1 MGCINIRGINRKF
14 NHLKNFLAQDKI
26 SILAISET
34 HTVKSIVVPK
44 FHCYQR
50 NSEINPTRSGGVAL
64 LVAENLVSTPHTLRN
79 HLNHLEA
86 VAANL
91 HLQNMSILIISY
103 YNRPQD
109 RVSADLLRY
118 AAQHNF
124 AIVLGDFNARHTDF
138 GDTQT
143 NPNGRS
149 LNSLII
155 TLPLCRLHN
164 TDPTFLSHT
173 GCSISDHI
181 LSTENFVP
189 FLYPHC
195 SIGTTVTSDHV
206 PLKTHLLL
214 DGPPPPP
221 PQHSSQS
228 PTSNRPIG
236 KNFNNS
242 SPTTSRSSHPQ
253 SIS

>member
-1 MGCINIRGINRKF
+1 
-14 NHLKNFLAQDKI
+14 
-26 SILAISET
+26 
-34 HTVKSIVVPK
+34 
-44 FHCYQR
+44 
-50 NSEINPTRSGGVAL
+50 
-64 LVAENLVSTPHTLRN
+64 
-79 HLNHLEA
+79 
-86 VAANL
+86 
-91 HLQNMSILIISY
+91 MSILIISY

-149 LNSLII
+149 LNSLIT

-173 GCSISDHI
+173 GCSITDHI

-195 SIGTTVTSDHV
+195 SIGTTVTSDHI

-214 DGPPPPP
+214 
-221 PQHSSQS
+221 
-228 PTSNRPIG
+228 TS
-236 KNFNNS
+236 KNVTIVTKLEIICGS
-242 SPTTSRSSHPQ
+242 VRRRSRQ
-253 SIS
+253 LRRKATE

>member
-1 MGCINIRGINRKF
+1 
-14 NHLKNFLAQDKI
+14 
-26 SILAISET
+26 
-34 HTVKSIVVPK
+34 
-44 FHCYQR
+44 
-50 NSEINPTRSGGVAL
+50 
-64 LVAENLVSTPHTLRN
+64 
-79 HLNHLEA
+79 
-86 VAANL
+86 
-91 HLQNMSILIISY
+91 MSILIISY

-109 RVSADLLRY
+109 RVSADLLLY

-124 AIVLGDFNARHTDF
+124 AIVLGDFNACHTDF
-138 GDTQT
+138 SDTQT

-173 GCSISDHI
+173 GCSIADHI

-206 PLKTHLLL
+206 PLKTHFLL

-221 PQHSSQS
+221 PAFIPITNFKQADWPKFQQLVSDNLPVIAPTVDFLTVDRQVAQFTEVPQNSPIAISSA
-228 PTSNRPIG
+228 
-236 KNFNNS
+236 
-242 SPTTSRSSHPQ
+242 
-253 SIS
+253 